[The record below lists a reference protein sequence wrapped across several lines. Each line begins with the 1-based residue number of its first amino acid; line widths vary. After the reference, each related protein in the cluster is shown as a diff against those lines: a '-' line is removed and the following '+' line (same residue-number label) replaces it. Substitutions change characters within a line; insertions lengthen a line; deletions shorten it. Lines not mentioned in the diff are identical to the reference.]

1 MSVNAG
7 LSVSVPALEACRF
20 MSVGLSCELSD
31 GIPTYNLGSRYGR
44 VRKIERH
51 LVGKAAGDS
60 DQAISAIDGL
70 SLIGLQAT

>member
-20 MSVGLSCELSD
+20 MSVGLSCELGD

-44 VRKIERH
+44 VRKLRGIWLGRQQE
-51 LVGKAAGDS
+51 DI